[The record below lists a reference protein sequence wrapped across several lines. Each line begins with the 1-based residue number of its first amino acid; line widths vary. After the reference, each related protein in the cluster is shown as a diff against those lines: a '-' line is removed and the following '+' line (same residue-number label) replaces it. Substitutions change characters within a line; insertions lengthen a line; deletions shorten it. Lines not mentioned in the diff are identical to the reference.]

1 MHLGPFYKLTAVINA
16 GMYAD
21 NYKTHV
27 GYLRSKDHV
36 NNSHVNNYQSVM
48 AYNPKKDK
56 KSHRF
61 GFLILNDYNSA
72 IQNLRLIKKPGINL
86 WNQQNREWSEAAIG
100 EDKDGKILFIYSRL
114 PISMHDL
121 NLELFTCYKS
131 NMFIHILNFQKLMLS
146 LMNVASLKLLP

>member
-1 MHLGPFYKLTAVINA
+1 MHIFTFLLSLVIVFIPQSVSAQGWKQIAPGLDLQNLAARNHDTFGDSHITIIRIDPDLWELVYMGISQSGEKSGKTAREWCRSLKLTSAINA

-56 KSHRF
+56 KIAPFRIFDLDES
-61 GFLILNDYNSA
+61 
-72 IQNLRLIKKPGINL
+72 GI
-86 WNQQNREWSEAAIG
+86 
-100 EDKDGKILFIYSRL
+100 
-114 PISMHDL
+114 
-121 NLELFTCYKS
+121 
-131 NMFIHILNFQKLMLS
+131 
-146 LMNVASLKLLP
+146 